1 MIKRDFWSCAYNRL
15 TDLYG
20 KEIDVRILNRF
31 YSEKNWIND
40 ISNEWFLDVLVEL
53 SRNAKER
60 SQKIQVLGSYG
71 SLFISYLL
79 GITNENP
86 LPLHY
91 FCPKCKRVEFV
102 DELLS
107 PMDLEPKPCACGAK
121 MIPDGYDVPF
131 QLFNGHIGHSFASVE
146 VTKDYLEI
154 AKSVISSYLDETC
167 KVISMYYGGEEESYK
182 LALLPLEIDFKD
194 VPKKPELLQSQYPC
208 ISLDVSKELT
218 ACCLL
223 ESYTLD
229 EISDDCWSG
238 NDLKTTALTGNFGE
252 DICVYNSVVIDAL
265 RKHKPRNY
273 FEFIKLQGLMY
284 GSNTYE
290 QADSLL
296 DSREFSLTSV
306 PAYRE
311 DLYCDLCQAMS
322 SKGIIEFGLAHHI
335 ASVVRKGQGNNNA
348 ELIANSLS
356 SLGFNTYYIQYV
368 TNISYMFTKAHGVA
382 LVKRSLALLWYAIR
396 YPEKYLYIIKSVG
409 LELEEE

>member
-31 YSEKNWIND
+31 CSEKSWIND

-53 SRNAKER
+53 SRNAKEH

-107 PMDLEPKPCACGAK
+107 PMDLETKPCVCGAD
-121 MIPDGYDVPF
+121 MVPDGYDIPF
-131 QLFNGHIGHSFASVE
+131 QLFNGYKVNCFASIE
-146 VTKDYLEI
+146 VTKDYLET
-154 AKSVISSYLDETC
+154 AKSVISSHLNETC
-167 KVISMYYGGEEESYK
+167 KVVSMYYGGETESYK
-182 LALLPLEIDFKD
+182 LALIPLEIDFKD
-194 VPKKPELLQSQYPC
+194 IPKKPEVLQSQYPC

-218 ACCLL
+218 AWCFL
-223 ESYTLD
+223 ESYTSD

-238 NDLKTTALTGNFGE
+238 KDLKTTALKGNLGE
-252 DICVYNSVVIDAL
+252 GVCVYNSVVIDAL
-265 RKHKPRNY
+265 RKHNPRNY

-296 DSREFSLTSV
+296 DSREFSLTSI

-322 SKGIIEFGLAHHI
+322 SKDIIEFGLAHHI
-335 ASVVRKGQGNNNA
+335 TSVVRKGQGNDNA

-356 SLGFNTYYIQYV
+356 SLGFNPSYIQYV

-382 LVKRSLALLWYAIR
+382 VIKRSLALLWYAIR
-396 YPEKYLYIIKSVG
+396 YPEKYLYIIKSIG
-409 LELEEE
+409 LELETE